1 MSTPLERLEK
11 ATGIGED
18 PQKLIV
24 RFGSSIM
31 MMDDEVKQRFTPIK
45 SCRFDFEK
53 KRLYSID
60 GIIYLQWRVRPEPD
74 EPISYYNQ
82 QTNRGSVSLEL
93 TEGADE

>member
-11 ATGIGED
+11 ATSIGED

-31 MMDDEVKQRFTPIK
+31 MMDDEVKQRFTPIE

-60 GIIYLQWRVRPEPD
+60 GVIHLQWNVRQRPD
-74 EPISYYNQ
+74 EPISYFNQ
-82 QTNRGSVSLEL
+82 QTSQGSVSLEL
-93 TEGADE
+93 TEEEEQ